1 MFTHAC
7 SMAKRARLNRMSYG
21 KQRLS
26 AGIVFLVST
35 VAPTAFATGSGA
47 HPASSGS
54 APAIRPAYGAP
65 FDRLSILAPNNA
77 SQPNGKS
84 ARLPPPRVGVLPDC
98 GSRCRH
104 LHPNP
109 SRSTETTCRLLSG
122 VAAAGLGV
130 GVVLFLATEEAP
142 EQRALAPSF
151 RLRLSTHN
159 ALVSARWS
167 F

>member
-1 MFTHAC
+1 
-7 SMAKRARLNRMSYG
+7 MAERARLTRMSYG
-21 KQRLS
+21 KRLS
-26 AGIVFLVST
+26 ANLVLFSVT
-35 VAPTAFATGSGA
+35 IAPAAFATGTGP

-54 APAIRPAYGAP
+54 APAIRPTYGAP

-98 GSRCRH
+98 GSRCRN
-104 LHPNP
+104 LHPAP
-109 SRSTETTCRLLSG
+109 SRETQTTCKLLSG

-130 GVVLFLATEEAP
+130 GVVLFLASEEAP
-142 EQRALAPSF
+142 EQRVLAPSF

-159 ALVSARWS
+159 AVVSARWS

>member
-1 MFTHAC
+1 MVYDKRRRSACIVLFTCAI
-7 SMAKRARLNRMSYG
+7 AP
-21 KQRLS
+21 S
-26 AGIVFLVST
+26 AL
-35 VAPTAFATGSGA
+35 ATGTGP

-54 APAIRPAYGAP
+54 APAIRPSFGAQVP
-65 FDRLSILAPNNA
+65 GLSLITPSSH

-104 LHPNP
+104 LHPIP
-109 SRSTETTCRLLSG
+109 SRSTQTTCTVLSG

-130 GVVLFLATEEAP
+130 GVVLFFAAEKRP
-142 EQRALAPSF
+142 ERQASLAPSF
-151 RLRLSTHN
+151 RLRLSAHN
-159 ALVSARWS
+159 AVVSALWS